1 MKYGCFSSAF
11 RPAVVSIL
19 ACLFALP
26 AAVQDTERG
35 YLQALKH
42 LDTPADSARAMDLA
56 ERTLYVQGSR
66 LPVEDLTEGGIY
78 FLPMDGSLQ
87 VFGRYLRRYA
97 PVRTVALSEL
107 KKITPRDIL
116 IVGTCDVQQAK
127 QAMRDGGLPGR
138 VVWAVFGA
146 PDRRVRQTI
155 DAPQA
160 DVVSAVSASSFSQ
173 IAAAEAIFG
182 GIPVGDTPALR
193 LSYGYAEQVGMSSDT
208 LNRIDEEMR
217 KIVSSG
223 SAPGVHVLVGRH
235 GRVVYDRWYGTTM
248 GAMDGS
254 EKVTGDMIYDMASVT
269 KVMAT
274 LPFVMQLYDQGKI
287 RLDDRL
293 GEVMPK
299 FRGTNKQDMIL
310 ADILTHRAGLKA
322 WIPYYLQTI
331 DSLTRPLPQ
340 YYRVTPDSVFT
351 QEVVPGMYAVRSI
364 KDTIERQMIL
374 SPVKDDKKYVY
385 SDFAFFIFRQMVEQ
399 FYRRPLDSLVQEG
412 LYRPIGAWHTGFNP
426 LKRFPENRIVPSEND
441 VYWRH
446 TVVRGYVHDMAAAF
460 LDGVSG
466 HAGLFS
472 TADDMAKL
480 CQMYLNWGAYGGK
493 RSIDSNTVKLFAS
506 CYYREQGN
514 YRGLGFDRPSFSN
527 RIMGPQTFGH
537 TGFTG
542 TAVWIDPE
550 ADMIFVFLSNRT
562 FESMNNNRLGNGGYR
577 SRIQKLCYNAITD
590 DRTDSK

>member
-1 MKYGCFSSAF
+1 MNYGCFSSAL
-11 RPAVVSIL
+11 RRTILSAV

-26 AAVQDTERG
+26 LAAQETERD

-56 ERTLYVQGSR
+56 ERTLSVQGSC
-66 LPVEDLTEGGIY
+66 LPVKDLTRGEIY
-78 FLPMDGSLQ
+78 FLPMDGPLQ
-87 VFGRYLRRYA
+87 VFGQYVRRYA
-97 PVRTVALSEL
+97 PVRTVAPSEL
-107 KKITPRDIL
+107 KKITSRDIL
-116 IVGTCDVQQAK
+116 IVGTCDVSAAK
-127 QAMRDGGLPGR
+127 QIVRQGRLPGQ
-138 VVWAVFGA
+138 VVLAVFGTPA
-146 PDRRVRQTI
+146 RQVRRAI
-155 DAPQA
+155 DAQQT
-160 DVVSAVSASSFSQ
+160 DVVSAVSVSSFSQ

-182 GIPVGDTPALR
+182 GIPVGGTPALR
-193 LSYGYAEQVGMSSDT
+193 LAYGYAEQVGMSSDT
-208 LNRIDEEMR
+208 LARIDDEMR
-217 KIVSSG
+217 RIVSSG

-293 GEVMPK
+293 GEVMSK
-299 FRGTNKQDMIL
+299 FQGTNKQDMIL

-399 FYRRPLDSLVQEG
+399 FYRRPLDSLVQQD
-412 LYRPIGAWHTGFNP
+412 LYRPMGAWHTGFNP
-426 LKRFPENRIVPSEND
+426 LKRFPESRIVPSEND

-480 CQMYLNWGAYGGK
+480 CQMYLNWGTYGG
-493 RSIDSNTVKLFAS
+493 RRYIDSNTVRLFAS
-506 CYYREQGN
+506 CYYRDQGN

-562 FESMNNNRLGNGGYR
+562 FESMNNNRLSNGGYR

-590 DRTDSK
+590 SENESE